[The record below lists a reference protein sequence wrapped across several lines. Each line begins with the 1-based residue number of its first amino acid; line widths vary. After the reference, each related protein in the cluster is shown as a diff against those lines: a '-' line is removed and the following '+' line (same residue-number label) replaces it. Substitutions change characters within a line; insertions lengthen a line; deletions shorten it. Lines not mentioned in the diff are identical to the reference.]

1 VREAKKMHEEPALMA
16 EVQTTPLMMEGTT
29 EMPPRT
35 KAMTKGDCA
44 AVPVEMER
52 EGSSNRLWWW
62 KRSQQ
67 DALDKLVM
75 TKSLDLEKP
84 SGKKGIY

>member
-1 VREAKKMHEEPALMA
+1 MHDEPALMA

-35 KAMTKGDCA
+35 KAMTKGDWA

-52 EGSSNRLWWW
+52 EGS
-62 KRSQQ
+62 
-67 DALDKLVM
+67 LDFLCW
-75 TKSLDLEKP
+75 LEKSQYDVLRCLATP
-84 SGKKGIY
+84 MSFDHKVPHW